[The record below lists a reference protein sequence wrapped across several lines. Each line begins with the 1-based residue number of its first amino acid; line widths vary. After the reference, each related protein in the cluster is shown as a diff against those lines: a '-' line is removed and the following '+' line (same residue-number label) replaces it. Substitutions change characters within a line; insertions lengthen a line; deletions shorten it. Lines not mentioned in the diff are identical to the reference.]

1 MFLLQS
7 PDQWG
12 RPGSGVG
19 WQASVL
25 STWEGATVDYLSL
38 RLSKKDTDLGSY
50 YLRSLMLYIFSSRIA
65 QRMLLCNQELTNTPP
80 VQSSW
85 WGYGSYLVSDLEEGL
100 KLSKWEQYWL
110 QQKRLLGADVSMF
123 LVKTGL
129 PEAHPWSRC
138 SSSTQG
144 PSIHCT
150 WGVAMSLKAD
160 QREQVLPP
168 WSPKAVAIARSPF
181 F

>member
-1 MFLLQS
+1 M
-7 PDQWG
+7 
-12 RPGSGVG
+12 
-19 WQASVL
+19 
-25 STWEGATVDYLSL
+25 
-38 RLSKKDTDLGSY
+38 
-50 YLRSLMLYIFSSRIA
+50 
-65 QRMLLCNQELTNTPP
+65 
-80 VQSSW
+80 
-85 WGYGSYLVSDLEEGL
+85 VSDLEEGL

-129 PEAHPWSRC
+129 PEAHPWSQC

-144 PSIHCT
+144 PSTRCT

-160 QREQVLPP
+160 QGEQVLPP
-168 WSPKAVAIARSPF
+168 WSPKALVIARSLF